1 MKPRASPSHGVSSF
15 VHLDFSPQLVFLTK
29 LIVCAWPYPR
39 GYLNTEDL
47 IHFASSY
54 SLWTWYLQICCAKLE
69 NDLIISWL
77 YFQLTFSIP
86 MRNYVQVVECVLN
99 RNTKSVTGRR
109 HKTRCVVCPLVYEWP
124 WKQLSVSLTFWQPQQ
139 KSSSEPRD
147 FRLVQYTK

>member
-1 MKPRASPSHGVSSF
+1 MGISF
-15 VHLDFSPQLVFLTK
+15 SVHLDFSSQLVFLTK
-29 LIVCAWPYPR
+29 LIVCAWPHPR

-54 SLWTWYLQICCAKLE
+54 SLWTWYLQNCCTILEVGERSHYLLIYIFNWPFPVRCETTHKLLNAFLVE
-69 NDLIISWL
+69 TRNQWQAEDI
-77 YFQLTFSIP
+77 QL
-86 MRNYVQVVECVLN
+86 VVWCVPWC
-99 RNTKSVTGRR
+99 R
-109 HKTRCVVCPLVYEWP
+109 P